1 MKKKKILSI
10 LMIGITLIT
19 SFSVVTGGNEV
30 NAAIFPIS
38 KADLYSKGEVVLFDY
53 DNIGIGVE
61 VIVYKKDGV
70 EYPAYCINKGKT
82 GVTVGNP
89 YTVTVNQMLSNQ
101 KVWRAIINGYPFKTP
116 AQLGCNTMEEA
127 YAATKMAVYDA
138 MYNYDLDK
146 FTIHNDLDSNR
157 RVVNAIKQIIKN
169 ARNSKETKIAATLQL
184 KADSTIWQIDPI
196 NKNFVSKTYT
206 VTASAANEN
215 YTISLKSD
223 NDTRYQ
229 ITNTSNVQKTTF
241 STNEKFKVLIPISD
255 MEKGGEFTLT
265 AASSLNTKPIYY
277 GEATNEELQDLAI
290 TAGTY
295 EMANATLKQTYQENK
310 TKIQIIKRDGDTDEP
325 LANAEFNLLDQ
336 NKNIL
341 YSELTSNSK
350 GIVEIDN
357 LLPGKYFIEEV
368 KAPQGYYGFEGLIP
382 VELNLHET
390 MIVTVDNFEE
400 PDEKPDDEPEEENEV
415 SVGEK
420 KLPQT
425 GF

>member
-1 MKKKKILSI
+1 
-10 LMIGITLIT
+10 MIGITLIT